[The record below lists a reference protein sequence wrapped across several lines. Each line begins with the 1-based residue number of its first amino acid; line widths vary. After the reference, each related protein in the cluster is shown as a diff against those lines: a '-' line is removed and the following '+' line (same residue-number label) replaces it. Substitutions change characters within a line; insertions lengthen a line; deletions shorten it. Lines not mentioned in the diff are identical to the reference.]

1 MFEIAEDV
9 FLLEGRPRFAYNV
22 YLLGDILVDAGS
34 RHAERRIL
42 RQLAGREVRAHA
54 VTHAHPDHQG
64 SSHAV
69 CERLRLPLWCGAADA
84 DALES
89 GDLTPVTPDV
99 AIARWQLAHWA
110 GPAHPVAR
118 RLREG
123 DVVGG
128 FTVLE
133 TPGHTPG
140 SVSFWREAD
149 RVLIAGDV
157 VNRRPLVMGGALAEA
172 PVAFCVDPAR
182 NRESIRRLA
191 GLDPRIVCVGHGH
204 PLRDTGQL
212 ADLAARLP
220 A

>member
-9 FLLEGRPRFAYNV
+9 LLLKGRPRFAYNV
-22 YLLGDILVDAGS
+22 YLLGDVLVDAGS
-34 RHAERRIL
+34 RHAERRIR
-42 RQLAGREVRAHA
+42 RQLAGRRVAAHA

-64 SSHAV
+64 ASHAV
-69 CERLRLPLWCGAADA
+69 CRGLGLPLWCGEGDA
-84 DALES
+84 DAMES
-89 GDLTPVTPDV
+89 GDLTAVTPDV

-110 GPAHPVAR
+110 GPAHPVGR

-123 DVVGG
+123 DLVGG

-140 SVSFWREAD
+140 SISFWREAD

-157 VNRRPLVMGGALAEA
+157 LNRRPLVLGGALAEA
-172 PVAFCVDPAR
+172 PAAFCVDAAR

-191 GLDPRIVCVGHGH
+191 GLGPRIVCVGHGH

-212 ADLAARLP
+212 AELVARLP
-220 A
+220 G